1 MAGTIIVNADDFGK
15 SESINAA
22 IAECFDKGIIKR
34 TTLMVNM
41 PAADAAVALAKEK
54 GFFEQVGI
62 HLNLTEGRPLTKEI
76 QNNPLICDEKGSFH
90 AGFQKTMKYR
100 LYMDELTISQ
110 IRTELNAQLQK
121 YMEYGLKLMHVDSHH
136 HVHTNYPVLRAL
148 KPLAKEYGF
157 SSIRLGRNLYH
168 GGNPLMR
175 LYKCWYNHA
184 IKKMCRTTTDYF
196 GSFKDLAAYFSISIA
211 ELEKQESSAVS
222 QLTTDK
228 IDEFLNQ
235 NRLEI
240 MVHPMYN
247 EQGILVDTDIKTAV
261 ETRLLN
267 KK

>member
-1 MAGTIIVNADDFGK
+1 MAGTVIVNADDFGK

-22 IAECFDKGIIKR
+22 VAEGFAKGVLQR

-41 PAADAAVALAKEK
+41 PAADAAAALAKEK
-54 GFFEQVGI
+54 GFFEQVGL

-76 QNNPLICDEKGSFH
+76 RNNPLICDEKGNFH

-110 IRTELNAQLQK
+110 IRTELEAQLQK
-121 YMEYGLKLMHVDSHH
+121 YAAYGFTLMHVDSHH

-148 KPLAKEYGF
+148 KPLAKKYGF

-184 IKKMCRTTTDYF
+184 IKKMCKTTTDYF
-196 GSFKDLAAYFSISIA
+196 GSFKDLVAYLGVSIPSPESHQA
-211 ELEKQESSAVS
+211 SAKLEK
-222 QLTTDK
+222 
-228 IDEFLNQ
+228 FLNQ

-247 EQGILVDTDIKTAV
+247 EQGVLMDTDIPIAA
-261 ETRLLN
+261 ELPLLN
-267 KK
+267 L